1 MYIDCSGNYKDTLNI
16 HIFYTLIFS
25 MQFSQNKELLE
36 ALLAT
41 KGTTLVE
48 ASPETQYG
56 VLGWELRTRRHWTR
70 SNGGGLTGWVRLSL
84 KSGRSSSR
92 QRDSSYSDD

>member
-48 ASPETQYG
+48 ASPRDTIWGIGLGAKNEKALDKKQWRGTNWLGEALTQ
-56 VLGWELRTRRHWTR
+56 VREELLKE
-70 SNGGGLTGWVRLSL
+70 NG
-84 KSGRSSSR
+84 
-92 QRDSSYSDD
+92 Q